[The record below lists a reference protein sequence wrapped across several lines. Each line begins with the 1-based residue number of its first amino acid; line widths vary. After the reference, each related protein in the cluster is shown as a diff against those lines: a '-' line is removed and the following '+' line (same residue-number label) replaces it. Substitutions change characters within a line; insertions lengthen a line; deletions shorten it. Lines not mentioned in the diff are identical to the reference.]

1 MHAELDILNDR
12 DKLPP
17 GDLVIRLL
25 LGADDGDAQE
35 YDVHVAWSGDAADGK
50 TVLAEALNR
59 LQVESA

>member
-17 GDLVIRLL
+17 GDWVIRLL
-25 LGADDGDAQE
+25 LGADGDAQE
-35 YDVHVAWSGDAADGK
+35 YDVHVAWSGDAAHGK